1 MKAFCILVVFLL
13 LGNFAE
19 ARKVFQ
25 ADRIVE
31 NAKAFQEI
39 QRLVAGKHFVVEIN
53 RVYPQSGFDVSRF
66 NPTGKI
72 IVNDSVAQGHLPFF
86 GRAYSLPYNEGGGI
100 SFDNTMQAVSIKTIE
115 KRKKQ
120 VVSINFTIWGN
131 NDVYQITIEA
141 VPDGSCSVN
150 LTSNNR
156 AQIAYSGTISL
167 PEEK

>member
-1 MKAFCILVVFLL
+1 M
-13 LGNFAE
+13 
-19 ARKVFQ
+19 
-25 ADRIVE
+25 
-31 NAKAFQEI
+31 
-39 QRLVAGKHFVVEIN
+39 
-53 RVYPQSGFDVSRF
+53 
-66 NPTGKI
+66 
-72 IVNDSVAQGHLPFF
+72 NDSVAQGHLPFF

-120 VVSINFTIWGN
+120 VVSINFTVWGN